1 MKIKSL
7 ELTNFK
13 QFYGNQIV
21 DISTSSDKNVTVF
34 RGVNGTGKT
43 SLFTAINF
51 WAGVFRI
58 SFLTDSKYCLVS
70 LEIDPLTARM

>member
-43 SLFTAINF
+43 SLFTAIN
-51 WAGVFRI
+51 W
-58 SFLTDSKYCLVS
+58 CLYGIGHEGLKQVS
-70 LEIDPLTARM
+70 ECDLVINRMIL